1 MDLLK
6 VFSNKTTTPKDVAK
20 DRLKLILIHDRGDI
34 DPETIDKI
42 RMEILQVLSKYI
54 EIEADDVEIALN
66 RAGSNEEGNGPALV
80 ANIPIKSKHGR

>member
-66 RAGSNEEGNGPALV
+66 RAGSNEDGNGPALV
-80 ANIPIKSKHGR
+80 ANIPIKNMRGR

>member
-42 RMEILQVLSKYI
+42 RERFGNTSVMRCSSLQEHSTEK
-54 EIEADDVEIALN
+54 N
-66 RAGSNEEGNGPALV
+66 RLTQIGGHRA
-80 ANIPIKSKHGR
+80 

>member
-66 RAGSNEEGNGPALV
+66 RAGSDEDGTGPALV
-80 ANIPIKSKHGR
+80 ANIPIKNMRGR

>member
-1 MDLLK
+1 MGLLK
-6 VFSNKTTTPKDVAK
+6 AFSNKTTSPKEVAK

-42 RMEILQVLSKYI
+42 RGEILQVLSKYI

-66 RAGSNEEGNGPALV
+66 KVGGNEDGNGPAII
-80 ANIPIKSKHGR
+80 ANIPIKNMRTR

>member
-34 DPETIDKI
+34 DPETMDKI

-66 RAGSNEEGNGPALV
+66 RAGSDEDGNGPALV
-80 ANIPIKSKHGR
+80 ANIPIKNMRGR

>member
-66 RAGSNEEGNGPALV
+66 RAGSDEDGNGPALV
-80 ANIPIKSKHGR
+80 ANIPIKSMRGR

>member
-66 RAGSNEEGNGPALV
+66 RAGSNEEANGPALV
-80 ANIPIKSKHGR
+80 ANIPIKSKRGR

>member
-42 RMEILQVLSKYI
+42 RMEILLVLSKYI

-66 RAGSNEEGNGPALV
+66 RAGSDEDGNGPALV
-80 ANIPIKSKHGR
+80 ANIPIKNMRGR